1 MDGMAGPLAAL
12 RRTLELMPS
21 PVPESPGLLVRDP
34 FRYAEGILIL
44 PPPLVPCLLL
54 FDGRH
59 DENDLREVLT
69 RITGQAEV
77 EALLGHMVGTLSDG
91 GFLEDDVFEGLRD
104 RKHTAFAQE
113 PARAAVHAGSAY
125 PSDADDLRRL
135 LTRYLDE
142 APRPPGLA
150 GNLVGIAV
158 PHVSLEGGWRSY
170 GAGYAAL
177 APAHRDRTFVV
188 LGTSHHGEPER
199 FGLTRKPFR
208 TPLGETTTDDALVRR
223 LSEAAGEAACVEDYC
238 HAVEHSIEFQ
248 VVFLQHL
255 YGPGVR
261 VVPILCGPFA
271 RATLAGG
278 QPEDDAGV
286 SRMLEALRAIA
297 VSERDRLLWVAGVDM
312 AHVGRRYGD
321 AFDARAGEG
330 SLAEIAA
337 EDRARCARL
346 SAGDAPGFWTAVQ
359 RDRDPLRWCGAS
371 PLYTLLQAA
380 QPSGGALLHYE
391 QWNIDPRS
399 VVSCG
404 AMAFQA

>member
-1 MDGMAGPLAAL
+1 MAGPLAAL

-21 PVPESPGLLVRDP
+21 PVAESPGLLVRDP
-34 FRYAEGILIL
+34 FRYAEGVLIL

-59 DENDLREVLT
+59 DENDLREVLV
-69 RITGQAEV
+69 RITGETEV
-77 EALLGHMVGTLSDG
+77 EPLLGHMVDTLSGG
-91 GFLEDDVFEGLRD
+91 GFLEDAVFEGLRD
-104 RKHTAFAQE
+104 RRHSAFAQE
-113 PARAAVHAGSAY
+113 PSRAAVHAGAAY
-125 PSDADDLRRL
+125 PSDAEDLRRL
-135 LTRYLDE
+135 LARYLDE
-142 APRPPGLA
+142 APRPPEA
-150 GNLVGIAV
+150 GGDLVGIAV
-158 PHVSLEGGWRSY
+158 PHVSPEGGWRSY

-177 APAHRDRTFVV
+177 GPGHADRTFVV

-208 TPLGETTTDDALVRR
+208 TPLGETTTDDGLVRR
-223 LSEAAGEAACVEDYC
+223 LTEAAGDAACVEDYC

-255 YGPGVR
+255 YGPEVR

-278 QPEDDAGV
+278 RPEDDAGV
-286 SRMLEALRAIA
+286 ARMLEALRAIA
-297 VSERDRLLWVAGVDM
+297 VSERERLLWVAGVDM

-321 AFDARAGEG
+321 GFDARAGEG
-330 SLAEIAA
+330 ALAEVAA
-337 EDRARCARL
+337 EDHARCARL
-346 SAGDAPGFWTAVQ
+346 AAGDAPGFWAAVQ
-359 RDRDPLRWCGAS
+359 RGRDPLRWCGAS

-380 QPSGGALLHYE
+380 RPRRGSLLHYE
-391 QWNIDPRS
+391 HWNIDPRS